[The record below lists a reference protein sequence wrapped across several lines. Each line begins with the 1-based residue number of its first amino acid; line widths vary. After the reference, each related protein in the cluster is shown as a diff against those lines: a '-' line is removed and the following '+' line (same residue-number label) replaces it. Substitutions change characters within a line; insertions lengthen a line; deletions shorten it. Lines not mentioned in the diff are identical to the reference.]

1 MAIVKNFPWNFGCLY
16 VSCLIKCKDLFR
28 LRQDFTCDMWSE
40 ANEFCHAT
48 VIILIRLK
56 PRVDISWNP
65 WALNIRDN
73 QLFRCYY
80 RHGVHRSL
88 STKIEEFL
96 VTIYNGNLPLPE
108 GGWRDEISRYVPS
121 LPLRKIVILHLY
133 FLLNSFSFFYY
144 SLYLKLTAVWC
155 RRFLVSVHKKI
166 TNKNSDKN
174 VVLG

>member
-16 VSCLIKCKDLFR
+16 VSCLIKCKVLFR

-108 GGWRDEISRYVPS
+108 GVWRDEISRYVPS